1 MILTFPWAAHPWP
14 PKWTVANSSHKTRS
28 NQVSSHV
35 SLLCH
40 VSHHVSMM
48 SKWAEEA
55 SLTVALFSADAQNAL
70 VPPVRDRWRQVRL
83 FQIRNLQTHL
93 FCFLFWFW
101 FCFSC
106 FSHCIL
112 FCRCKQ
118 LADSCAKMLKDV
130 ELHLWMNSKNLQT
143 CDSKQHP
150 SCYALHY
157 SDLSDLVFQYGPP
170 LSVTNVLCFSSPH
183 VTQQICTSITDKVL
197 VALQMTSNI

>member
-1 MILTFPWAAHPWP
+1 
-14 PKWTVANSSHKTRS
+14 
-28 NQVSSHV
+28 
-35 SLLCH
+35 
-40 VSHHVSMM
+40 MM

-70 VPPVRDRWRQVRL
+70 VPPVRGRWRQVRL

-130 ELHLWMNSKNLQT
+130 ELHLWMNSKNLAIPNSTRAAMPCITVT
-143 CDSKQHP
+143 CLILSFNTVLLCPWPMFFVSVLLMLPNKYAPASLTKFSWPCKWHP
-150 SCYALHY
+150 IFKRSRLA
-157 SDLSDLVFQYGPP
+157 PP
-170 LSVTNVLCFSSPH
+170 PFFRFFL
-183 VTQQICTSITDKVL
+183 QIFWPWLPKKRKFENEPD
-197 VALQMTSNI
+197 